1 MRRMGKTNPAAA
13 VHAWLATRIDY
24 ERTPPGGTAA
34 FGLHRMRRLLAAVG
48 NPHRGMPVVHV
59 AGTKGKG
66 STVAMLDTILDE
78 AGYRTGRYLSPHI
91 HAMEERICVAGEPIG
106 AADLAAAAGVVRPAV
121 EQIDA
126 AAARRA
132 ARGPT
137 WFEIVTALAFVHFAR
152 ARVSL
157 AVLETGIGGRL
168 DATNVVRPLVSVI
181 TSISLDHVEL
191 LGNSVAKIAA
201 EKAGIIKRGRPVVSG
216 AEQPAARRVIAAVA
230 ARRRARLVQLGR
242 DFSCRHEPAAD
253 LLLPGTLVFTA
264 GPPGEAP
271 PLQLPLGMAGRHQAA
286 NAALAV
292 VAAATLD
299 RAGFPVPAA
308 AIARG
313 LARARLPARIETIAQ
328 RPLVIVD
335 AAHNVA
341 SIESLLE
348 TVASVIAPRRPRVLL
363 FAAPRDKQLPEML
376 ALTRGQFEHVVL
388 TRSLRSQ
395 RAAPIEQLV
404 AACRT
409 AGLSRPRIAATP
421 AAGLALARKLAGRS
435 GSVVVA
441 GSFVLA
447 AEVREAAGLTRR

>member
-1 MRRMGKTNPAAA
+1 MGKTNPAAA
-13 VHAWLATRIDY
+13 VHAWLATRVDY
-24 ERTPPGGTAA
+24 ERTPPGALAA

-66 STVAMLDTILDE
+66 STVAMLASILEE

-91 HAMEERICVAGEPIG
+91 HSMEERICVSGVPIE
-106 AADLAAAAGVVRPAV
+106 AANLAAAAEIVRPAV
-121 EQIDA
+121 EQLDA
-126 AAARRA
+126 AGARRA
-132 ARGPT
+132 TRGPT

-152 ARVSL
+152 ARVEI

-191 LGNSVAKIAA
+191 LGNSVAAIAG

-230 ARRRARLVQLGR
+230 ARRRARLLQLGR

-253 LLLPGTLVFTA
+253 PLLPGTLVFTA
-264 GPPGEAP
+264 RAP
-271 PLQLPLGMAGRHQAA
+271 DDAPSLRLPLAMAGRHQAA

-292 VAAATLD
+292 VAATTLD
-299 RAGFPVPAA
+299 RGGLPVPAA

-313 LARARLPARIETIAQ
+313 LARAHLPARIETIAQ

-341 SIESLLE
+341 SMKSLLE
-348 TVASVIAPRRPRVLL
+348 TVAAVIEIRRPRVLL

-376 ALTRGQFEHVVL
+376 AVARGQFEHVVI

-395 RAAPIEQLV
+395 RAAPLEQLFV
-404 AACRT
+404 ACRQ
-409 AGLSRPRIAATP
+409 AGLPEPLAAATP
-421 AAGLALARKLAGRS
+421 AAGLARARRLAGRS
-435 GSVVVA
+435 GSLVVA